1 MAQRVTVLLQDDL
14 DGSEADRTFAF
25 SFDGVDYEID
35 LSNENLAK
43 LQREMSPWTTAARR
57 VGRGVK
63 DMSKVRKSTLTA
75 FPGVTKSDLHL
86 IRVWAEENGYQVAD
100 RGRIAND
107 IIQAWLDR
115 PVAAPVEEKAQVEEK
130 PKRAKPAK
138 PASSPFSQAELEPEE
153 PTGPNL
159 ADVRAWLRTNGYNV
173 PKNGHVNKNN
183 WAAYMAANA

>member
-43 LQREMSPWTTAARR
+43 LQRAMSPWTTAARR

-86 IRVWAEENGYQVAD
+86 IRAWAEENGYRVAD

-115 PVAAPVEEKAQVEEK
+115 PVAAPVEEKQVEEK
-130 PKRAKPAK
+130 PKRVKPAK
-138 PASSPFSQAELEPEE
+138 PASSPFAQAELEAEE
-153 PTGPNL
+153 PTGPDL
-159 ADVRAWLRTNGYNV
+159 VEVRKWLRTNGYNV

-183 WAAYMAANA
+183 LAAYVEANA

>member
-43 LQREMSPWTTAARR
+43 LQRAMSPWTTAARR
-57 VGRGVK
+57 VGRGMK
-63 DMSKVRKSTLTA
+63 DIAKARKSAMTA
-75 FPGVTKSDLHL
+75 FPGVTKSDLQL
-86 IRVWAEENGYQVAD
+86 IRVWAGENGYRVSD

-115 PVAAPVEEKAQVEEK
+115 PVAAPVEEKQVEEK

-159 ADVRAWLRTNGYNV
+159 VDVRKWLRTNGYEV
-173 PKNGHVNKNN
+173 PKNGHVSKDKM
-183 WAAYMAANA
+183 AAYMAANA